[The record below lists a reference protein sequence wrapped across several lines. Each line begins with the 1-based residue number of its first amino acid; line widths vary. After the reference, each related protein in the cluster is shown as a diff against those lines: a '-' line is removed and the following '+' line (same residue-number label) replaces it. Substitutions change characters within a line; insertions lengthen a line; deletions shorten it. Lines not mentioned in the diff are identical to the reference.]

1 MKKEYDLK
9 KLKKRPGKVKVDAE
23 VAKIP
28 ISIRLDGSDLAILK
42 TEAAR
47 LGIPYQT
54 FVCSVLHRYSQGEL
68 VDRTSPDLQKLL
80 KSVS

>member
-9 KLKKRPGKVKVDAE
+9 KLKKRGKKIKTNPDAAKV
-23 VAKIP
+23 P
-28 ISIRLDGSDLAILK
+28 ISIRMDGSILATLK
-42 TEAAR
+42 TEAER

-54 FVCSVLHRYSQGEL
+54 FIGSVLHRYTQGEL
-68 VDRTSPDLQKLL
+68 LDRKSPELAKLL